1 MSRLFWLG
9 LGAAVGVMVTRRVNR
24 AARHL
29 MPGGMAEDLGDA
41 LRELA
46 GAVGSFGA
54 DVRAGMAERERELHR
69 MVDER
74 TGISVGGSVDG
85 GGFGGGFDSGSD
97 SGSGGGS
104 DGGSDGTVRRDGAGP
119 VAARARH
126 AAD

>member
-29 MPGGMAEDLGDA
+29 TRGGFAEDLGDA

-74 TGISVGGSVDG
+74 TGISVGGGVNGSLDGSVDR
-85 GGFGGGFDSGSD
+85 SA
-97 SGSGGGS
+97 
-104 DGGSDGTVRRDGAGP
+104 RGAS
-119 VAARARH
+119 AATARARG
-126 AAD
+126 AAN

>member
-9 LGAAVGVMVTRRVNR
+9 LGAAVGVYLTRRASR

-29 MPGGMAEDLGDA
+29 TPGGFAEDLGDA

-54 DVRAGMAERERELHR
+54 DVRAGMAERERDLHR
-69 MVDER
+69 MVHER
-74 TGISVGGSVDG
+74 TGIPIAGATAATSATSATAAL
-85 GGFGGGFDSGSD
+85 SATSAT
-97 SGSGGGS
+97 
-104 DGGSDGTVRRDGAGP
+104 TVR
-119 VAARARH
+119 ARG